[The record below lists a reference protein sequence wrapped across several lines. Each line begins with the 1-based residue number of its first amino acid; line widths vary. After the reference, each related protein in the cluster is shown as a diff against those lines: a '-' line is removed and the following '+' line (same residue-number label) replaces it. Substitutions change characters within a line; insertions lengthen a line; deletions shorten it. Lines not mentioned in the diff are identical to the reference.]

1 MTDHNRRQFI
11 KAGVAGLAFASPAFT
26 AGAVPAYPTQPV
38 QIVVGF
44 APGGANDVMAR
55 IVADKL
61 SPVLKQSVIVVNR
74 PGAAGTIGANTVAKA
89 KPDGHTLALASV
101 SNLVIAASTM
111 ASVPFDAE
119 KDFSPII
126 LLANQSIVLVVPA
139 ALPANS
145 VQELIALAKS
155 NPGKLNYASG
165 GFGVA
170 NDLAGAL
177 FNEMAGV
184 DIQHVPYNGD
194 AGGLV
199 ALLSNQASMMFT
211 GLASVKSQVEAGQLK
226 ILAVDQPRRVPAIA
240 NVPTFA
246 EAGMPGFEINLW
258 LGILAPAGTS
268 AEIVQLLNGAIDKA
282 LDTPDVAARYE
293 QLGLSRM
300 PSSQAAF
307 SKQIK
312 ADHEKWP
319 PLVNRLGRR
328 AK

>member
-1 MTDHNRRQFI
+1 MTEHNRRQFI
-11 KAGVAGLAFASPAFT
+11 KAGMAGLAFASSTVGAKAVTGYPA
-26 AGAVPAYPTQPV
+26 QPV

-61 SPVLKQSVIVVNR
+61 APVLKQSVVVVNK

-89 KPDGHTLALASV
+89 KPDGQTLALASV
-101 SNLVIAASTM
+101 SNLVIATSTM
-111 ASVPFDAE
+111 ATVPFDAE

-126 LLANQSIVLVVPA
+126 LLANQAIVLVVPS

-145 VQELIALAKS
+145 VQELIALAKA

-170 NDLAGAL
+170 NDLAGAW
-177 FNEMAGV
+177 FNELAGV
-184 DIQHVPYNGD
+184 DIQHIPYNGD

-199 ALLSNQASMMFT
+199 ALLGNQASMMFT
-211 GLASVKSQVEAGQLK
+211 GLSSVKSQVEAGQLK
-226 ILAVDQPRRVPAIA
+226 ILAVDQPRRVPTIA

-268 AEIVQLLNGAIDKA
+268 AEIVQLLNEEIDKA
-282 LDTPDVAARYE
+282 LDSPDVAARFE
-293 QLGLSRM
+293 QLGLNRM
-300 PSSQAAF
+300 PSSRAAF
-307 SKQIK
+307 SKQIR

-319 PLVNRLGRR
+319 ALVSRLGRK